1 MRNYANLQRLCVTAS
16 IRVHFFF
23 VGSYQDKGEEE
34 PLRLPQKPN
43 YRSHLRSGER
53 LGILLVALGYHGWP
67 HAAREVHLL
76 AEAPQ
81 GAVIVVVGVIHLG
94 ELAKAI
100 RLNSKSFHRESKLI
114 VICHLSSLHKHREI
128 RRTTHGLV
136 SAIER

>member
-67 HAAREVHLL
+67 HAAREVHLF
-76 AEAPQ
+76 AEVAQ
-81 GAVIVVVGVIHLG
+81 GRVVVVVGVVHLCQHPEG
-94 ELAKAI
+94 
-100 RLNSKSFHRESKLI
+100 
-114 VICHLSSLHKHREI
+114 VILYLEYCHEN
-128 RRTTHGLV
+128 
-136 SAIER
+136 